1 MKKAKQ
7 LLLEIPFEPLFQS
20 VGLYVCPSVAGL
32 SVCYDFLRGWESNTT
47 NSGIIVTITMYVI
60 WGLN

>member
-1 MKKAKQ
+1 MNKAKQ

-20 VGLYVCPSVAGL
+20 VGVYVCPSVGL